1 MPPSNIF
8 KTSSNHTNTSLTNSA
23 REGKGKGQRR
33 SRRSMQTQHELHCS
47 PRALTQSRAEAM
59 LEFECGKKKDVSR
72 EQMLHKLA
80 ITHGKQRGQCTGS
93 PQHHAEWSWMKPRG
107 EKCHNP
113 STPCLQRLIK
123 HKVNPKYLVSLSTA
137 RKWIKTPGK
146 ICFFS
151 KWGLP
156 WGVRAAH
163 KSHSFPLFGL
173 QLLVNAEENP
183 ATP

>member
-1 MPPSNIF
+1 MECLLRIF
-8 KTSSNHTNTSLTNSA
+8 LKQTPIIQILLWLIQPGRKRTETFTKEHANTARASLQPWCPHT
-23 REGKGKGQRR
+23 
-33 SRRSMQTQHELHCS
+33 ELH
-47 PRALTQSRAEAM
+47 EVM
-59 LEFECGKKKDVSR
+59 LEFECGKEKDVSR

-80 ITHGKQRGQCTGS
+80 ITHGKQRGQCSGS
-93 PQHHAEWSWMKPRG
+93 PQHHAEWSWMNPRG

-123 HKVNPKYLVSLSTA
+123 HKVNPEYLVSLSTA

-146 ICFFS
+146 TCFIS

-173 QLLVNAEENP
+173 QLLVNAGENP
-183 ATP
+183 VAP